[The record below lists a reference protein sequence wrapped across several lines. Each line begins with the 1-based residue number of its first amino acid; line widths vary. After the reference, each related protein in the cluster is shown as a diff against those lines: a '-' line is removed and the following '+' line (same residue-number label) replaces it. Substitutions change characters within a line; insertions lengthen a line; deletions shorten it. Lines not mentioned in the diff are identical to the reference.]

1 MCTIKGICFEYN
13 ALSIY
18 GSSTIGSMLALGT
31 SGYKFESCLL
41 Y

>member
-13 ALSIY
+13 ALRIY
-18 GSSTIGSMLALGT
+18 GSSTIGSMLALGA
-31 SGYKFESCLL
+31 SGCKFESCLL